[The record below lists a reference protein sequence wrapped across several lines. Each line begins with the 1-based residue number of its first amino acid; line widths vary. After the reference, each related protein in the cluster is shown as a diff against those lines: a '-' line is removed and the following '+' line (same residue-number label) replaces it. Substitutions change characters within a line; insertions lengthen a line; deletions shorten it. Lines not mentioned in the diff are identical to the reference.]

1 MAINLEYKS
10 IVVKKNHVNDEAEY
24 IRTDDFNNL
33 VFNDLY
39 FNDLYLIEQ
48 TSKLSKNEELTWFIL
63 MMSICFS
70 FIIGIIKYMPL
81 CKS

>member
-1 MAINLEYKS
+1 MAAINLEYKS

-24 IRTDDFNNL
+24 TRTDYFNNL
-33 VFNDLY
+33 D

>member
-1 MAINLEYKS
+1 MTDNLEYKN
-10 IVVKKNHVNDEAEY
+10 IVVKKNHVNDEAVY
-24 IRTDDFNNL
+24 TRTDYFNNLDFNNL
-33 VFNDLY
+33 D